1 MKPRAVTAGILI
13 PILFAAAGHCSST
26 TPNRNPEGEDFPI
39 VIGTPLAGE
48 QSTVRI
54 PTDLQTDGKPIL
66 LLVGYVMETQFDL
79 DRWLIGLVQT
89 GAPIRFYEVPTVQGM
104 IPGLFA
110 GRIDAGMRSGIPD
123 EDESSVI
130 TVYTEDADRIVSF
143 TGNENP
149 RNARVLLLDGDGR
162 VIWFHDSGFSASVL
176 SALLE
181 TIHAL

>member
-1 MKPRAVTAGILI
+1 GR
-13 PILFAAAGHCSST
+13 
-26 TPNRNPEGEDFPI
+26 
-39 VIGTPLAGE
+39 
-48 QSTVRI
+48 
-54 PTDLQTDGKPIL
+54 PIL

-89 GAPIRFYEVPTVQGM
+89 EAPIRFYEVPTVQGM

-110 GRIDAGMRSGIPD
+110 ERIDAGMRSGIPD

-130 TVYTEDADRIVSF
+130 TVYTEDADRIIKF

-162 VIWFHDSGFSASVL
+162 VVWFHDSGFSASVL
-176 SALLE
+176 STLLE
-181 TIHAL
+181 TIKAL